1 MPLIFI
7 QFEMNPIYF
16 SKIANKLG
24 ISQTQVKNTIGLL
37 EYGATIPFIS
47 RYRKE
52 MTGSLDEVQIANI
65 QQEMNNYIEFDKRR
79 EYILETLEKT
89 EQLTPQLKDK
99 IEKAETLT
107 ELEDLYLPY
116 KPKRKTRATKAK
128 EKGLEPL
135 ANEIFRQQHFDLELI
150 AEKFLNEDVPT
161 IEDALQGARDI
172 IAENISEDIK
182 ARTSIR
188 YIFEKEAVLS
198 TKIVK
203 GKEEEGS
210 KYKDYFNWA
219 EDLRKMPS
227 HRILAVLRAENE
239 KIIRLDISVDTDKA
253 NERLKKLFLRGYNKA
268 SEQVEIAIKD
278 SYKRLLKPSIE
289 TEFKNIAKE
298 KADEEAIKVF
308 VENLRNLLLAPPLG
322 KKRTLAIDPGFRTG
336 CKVVTLDEQ
345 GNLLYNVNIY
355 PFGEYEELVKAI
367 KTISTLVEQYKIDII
382 AIGNG
387 TASKET
393 EKFIQRV
400 RFKRDLKVFM
410 VDESGASI
418 YSASKTAREEFPDY
432 DVTVRGAVSIGRRL
446 LDPLSELV
454 KIDPKSIGVG
464 QYQHD
469 VDQNKLKGSLDLT
482 VESCVNLVGV
492 DVNTASKYLLTYV
505 SGLGPKLAENI
516 IAYRTENG
524 RIKNRKEL
532 KKVKLMGDKA
542 FEQSA
547 GFLRITDGDNPL
559 DASAVHPESYHIVEK
574 MAKDL
579 NIDVTELISNKI
591 VQKKINKSAYQTNEI
606 GHETLT
612 DIMNELSKPGR
623 DPRDEFKVVE
633 FDENIQSIDDLYE
646 GMIIPGIVKNVTN
659 FGAFVDIGIKQN
671 GLVHISQIADKYVSN
686 PADIVKVHQHVV
698 VKVVSVDKER
708 GRIGLSM
715 KGIKKQ

>member
-1 MPLIFI
+1 
-7 QFEMNPIYF
+7 MNPEYIK
-16 SKIANKLG
+16 KIAQKLG
-24 ISQTQVKNTIGLL
+24 ITELQVKNTIGLL

-52 MTGSLDEVQIANI
+52 MTGSLDEVQIAAI
-65 QQEMNNYIEFDKRR
+65 QQEMNTYIEFDKRK
-79 EYILETLEKT
+79 EYILESLEKT
-89 EQLTPQLKDK
+89 EQLTPELKSK
-99 IEKAETLT
+99 IAKAETLT
-107 ELEDLYLPY
+107 ELEDIYLPY

-128 EKGLEPL
+128 EFGLEPL
-135 ANEIFRQQHFDLELI
+135 ANEIFRQQHFDLNSI
-150 AEKFLNEDVPT
+150 AKKFLNENVLSV
-161 IEDALQGARDI
+161 EEALQGARDI
-172 IAENISEDIK
+172 IAEQISEDAK
-182 ARTSIR
+182 ARNTIR
-188 YIFEKEAVLS
+188 YIFEKSAVLS

-203 GKEEEGS
+203 GKEEEGA
-210 KYKDYFNWA
+210 KYQDYFNWA

-239 KIIRLDISVDTDKA
+239 KIIRTDISVEEERA
-253 NERLKKLFLRGYNKA
+253 NDSLKKLYVRGYNSA
-268 SEQVEIAIKD
+268 SEQVEMAVED

-289 TEFKNIAKE
+289 TEYKNIAKQ

-322 KKRTLAIDPGFRTG
+322 KKRTLALDPGFRTG

-345 GNLLYNVNIY
+345 GNLLFNVNIY
-355 PFGEYEELVKAI
+355 PFGSNDELIKAI
-367 KTISTLVEQYKIDII
+367 KTIDTLVEQYKIDII

-387 TASKET
+387 TASQET
-393 EKFIQRV
+393 EKFIKKI

-418 YSASKTAREEFPDY
+418 YSASKTAREEFPNY

-469 VDQNKLKGSLDLT
+469 VDQSKLKESLDLT

-492 DVNTASKYLLTYV
+492 DVNTASKYLLTYI

-516 IAYRTENG
+516 VSYRTEKG

-559 DASAVHPESYHIVEK
+559 DASAVHPESYHVVEK

-579 NIDVTELISNKI
+579 NVAVGELISNKTLH
-591 VQKKINKSAYQTNEI
+591 KKIDINKYKSQNT
-606 GHETLT
+606 GTETLT
-612 DIMNELSKPGR
+612 DILKELAKPGR
-623 DPRDEFKVVE
+623 DPRAEFKVLE
-633 FDENIQSIDDLYE
+633 FDENVKSIDDLYE
-646 GMIIPGIVKNVTN
+646 GMVIPGIIKNVTN

-671 GLVHISQIADKYVSN
+671 GLVHISEMADKYVDN
-686 PADIVKVHQHVV
+686 PNEIVKVHQHVV
-698 VKVVSVDKER
+698 VKVVSLDKER

-715 KGIKKQ
+715 KGISKK

>member
-1 MPLIFI
+1 
-7 QFEMNPIYF
+7 MNPVYIP
-16 SKIANKLG
+16 KIAHKLG
-24 ISQTQVKNTIGLL
+24 ISQNQVKNTIGLL

-52 MTGSLDEVQIANI
+52 MTGSLDEVQIADI
-65 QQEMNNYIEFDKRR
+65 QQEMNNFIELDKRR
-79 EYILETLEKT
+79 EYILDTIEKN
-89 EQLTPQLKDK
+89 EQLTPQLKQK
-99 IEKAETLT
+99 IEQAETLT

-116 KPKRKTRATKAK
+116 KPKRKTRAVKAK
-128 EKGLEPL
+128 EQGLEPL
-135 ANEIFRQQHFDLELI
+135 ATEIFRQQHFDLNAI
-150 AEKFLNEDVPT
+150 AEKFINDEVPT

-188 YIFEKEAVLS
+188 YIFEKEAILS

-203 GKEEEGS
+203 GKEEEGA

-227 HRILAVLRAENE
+227 HRLLAVLRAENE
-239 KIIRLDISVDTDKA
+239 KIIRLDISVDADKA
-253 NERLKKLFLRGYNKA
+253 NERLKKLFIKNYNKA
-268 SEQVEIAIKD
+268 SEQVELAIKD
-278 SYKRLLKPSIE
+278 AYKRLLKPSIE
-289 TEFKNIAKE
+289 TEYKNIAKT
-298 KADEEAIKVF
+298 KADSEAIKVF

-345 GNLLYNVNIY
+345 GNLLFNINVY
-355 PFGEYEELVKAI
+355 PFAENEKLIKAI
-367 KTISTLVEQYKIDII
+367 KTISRLVEQYKIDII

-393 EKFIQRV
+393 EKFVKKV
-400 RFKRDLKVFM
+400 RFNREVKIYM

-469 VDQNKLKGSLDLT
+469 VDQSMLKDSLDLT

-492 DVNTASKYLLTYV
+492 DVNTSSKYLLTYV

-516 IAYRTENG
+516 ISYRTEKG
-524 RIKNRKEL
+524 RIKSRKEL
-532 KKVKLMGDKA
+532 KKVKLMGEKA
-542 FEQSA
+542 YEQAA
-547 GFLRITDGDNPL
+547 GFLRVTDGENPL

-579 NIDVTELISNKI
+579 NVDIQELISKKEI
-591 VQKKINKSAYQTNEI
+591 LKKIDKENYKTENI
-606 GHETLT
+606 GEETLT
-612 DIMNELSKPGR
+612 DILNELAKPGR
-623 DPRDEFKVVE
+623 DPRKEFSVVE
-633 FDENIQSIDDLYE
+633 FDETIKSIDDLYE
-646 GMIIPGIVKNVTN
+646 GMIIPGMVKNVTN

-686 PADIVKVHQHVV
+686 PAEIVKVHQHVT
-698 VKVVSVDKER
+698 VKVISVDKNRER
-708 GRIGLSM
+708 IALSM
-715 KGIKKQ
+715 KGIKQE

>member
-1 MPLIFI
+1 
-7 QFEMNPIYF
+7 MNPIYI

-24 ISQTQVKNTIGLL
+24 ISQNQVKNTIGLL

-52 MTGSLDEVQIANI
+52 MTGSLDEVQIADI
-65 QQEMNNYIEFDKRR
+65 QQEMNNFIELDKRR
-79 EYILETLEKT
+79 EYILDTIEKN
-89 EQLTPQLKDK
+89 ELLTPQLKQK
-99 IEKAETLT
+99 IEQAETLT

-116 KPKRKTRATKAK
+116 KPKRKTRAVKAK
-128 EKGLEPL
+128 ERGLEPL
-135 ANEIFRQQHFDLELI
+135 ATEIFRQQHFDLNAI
-150 AEKFLNEDVPT
+150 AQKFINNEVPT
-161 IEDALQGARDI
+161 IQDALQGARDI

-188 YIFEKEAVLS
+188 YIFEKEAILS
-198 TKIVK
+198 TKITK
-203 GKEEEGS
+203 GKEEEGA

-227 HRILAVLRAENE
+227 HRLLAVLRAENE
-239 KIIRLDISVDTDKA
+239 KIIRLDISVDADKA
-253 NERLKKLFLRGYNKA
+253 TERLKKLFVKDYNKA
-268 SEQVEIAIKD
+268 SEQVELAIED
-278 SYKRLLKPSIE
+278 AYKRLLKPSIE
-289 TEFKNIAKE
+289 TEYKNIAKT
-298 KADEEAIKVF
+298 KADAEAIKVF

-322 KKRTLAIDPGFRTG
+322 KKRTLAIDPGFRSG

-345 GNLLYNVNIY
+345 GNLLFNTNVY
-355 PFGEYEELVKAI
+355 PFAENEELIKAI
-367 KTISTLVEQYKIDII
+367 KTISRLVEQYKIDII

-393 EKFIQRV
+393 EKFVKKV
-400 RFKRDLKVFM
+400 RFNREVKIYM

-418 YSASKTAREEFPDY
+418 YSASKTAREEFPNY

-469 VDQNKLKGSLDLT
+469 VDQTMLKNSLDLT

-492 DVNTASKYLLTYV
+492 DVNTSSKYLLTYV

-516 IAYRTENG
+516 ISYRTEKG
-524 RIKNRKEL
+524 RIKSRKEL

-542 FEQSA
+542 YEQAA
-547 GFLRITDGDNPL
+547 GFLRVTDGENPL
-559 DASAVHPESYHIVEK
+559 DASAVHPESYHIVQK

-579 NIDVTELISNKI
+579 NVDIEELISNKKT
-591 VQKKINKSAYQTNEI
+591 QKKINKAAYKTENI
-606 GHETLT
+606 GEETLT
-612 DIMNELSKPGR
+612 DILNELAKPGR
-623 DPRDEFKVVE
+623 DPRNEFSVVE
-633 FDENIQSIDDLYE
+633 FDETIKSIDDLYE
-646 GMIIPGIVKNVTN
+646 GMIIPGMVKNVTN

-671 GLVHISQIADKYVSN
+671 GLVHISEIADKYISN
-686 PADIVKVHQHVV
+686 PAEIIKVHQHVT
-698 VKVVSVDKER
+698 VKIILVDKNRER
-708 GRIGLSM
+708 IALSM
-715 KGIKKQ
+715 KGIKQE